1 MFRAFSAIAL
11 GLTLTASA
19 HAQDGPLNRVG
30 RALDR
35 TGKNIR
41 STVETEV
48 ARGQI
53 TAQERDVL
61 ARVGKRIDWD
71 KQMAGSTLRIEVQ
84 PGGVVVLQGSVASEA
99 ARVRAVDLV
108 ENTTGVTSVVDQLA
122 VARVTRVI
130 ETPAPAVISRPAV
143 VTTPPAAVI
152 SRPAVV
158 TSTPAVVVEKPVVVE
173 APAVAPEAK
182 VIVKP

>member
-1 MFRAFSAIAL
+1 MIRALSAAAL
-11 GLTLTASA
+11 SLALISA
-19 HAQDGPLNRVG
+19 AQAQDGPFNRAG
-30 RALDR
+30 RALDN

-41 STVETEV
+41 SRVENEV

-71 KQMAGSTLRIEVQ
+71 KKMAGATMRVEVQ
-84 PGGVVVLQGSVASEA
+84 PGGVVILQGSVPSEA
-99 ARVRAVDLV
+99 AKLRAVDLV

-122 VARVTRVI
+122 VVRDVRVIEAAPVTIETAPPTRVI
-130 ETPAPAVISRPAV
+130 E
-143 VTTPPAAVI
+143 
-152 SRPAVV
+152 
-158 TSTPAVVVEKPVVVE
+158 VERPVVVQ
-173 APAVAPEAK
+173 PAAK

>member
-1 MFRAFSAIAL
+1 MIRATSAAL
-11 GLTLTASA
+11 LTLAVVSTSA
-19 HAQDGPLNRVG
+19 FAQDGPLNRVG

-53 TAQERDVL
+53 SAEERDVL
-61 ARVGKRIDWD
+61 NKVGKRIDWD
-71 KQMAGSTLRIEVQ
+71 KQMAGSTLRLEVQ
-84 PGGVVVLQGSVASEA
+84 PGGVVVLQGSVLSEA
-99 ARVRAVDLV
+99 AKLRAVDLV

-122 VARVTRVI
+122 VVKGTKVTEAPRETRVI
-130 ETPAPAVISRPAV
+130 ETRKAAPIVKGTSPVIV
-143 VTTPPAAVI
+143 VP
-152 SRPAVV
+152 SE
-158 TSTPAVVVEKPVVVE
+158 S
-173 APAVAPEAK
+173 K

>member
-1 MFRAFSAIAL
+1 MIRALSTAVLSLAL
-11 GLTLTASA
+11 ATVA
-19 HAQDGPLNRVG
+19 HAQDGPLNRIG
-30 RALDR
+30 RGLDR

-61 ARVGKRIDWD
+61 SRVGKRIDWD
-71 KQMAGSTLRIEVQ
+71 KQMAGSTLRLEVQ
-84 PGGVVVLQGSVASEA
+84 PGGVVILQGSVPSDA
-99 ARVRAVDLV
+99 ARLRAVDLV

-122 VARVTRVI
+122 VAKAVRVI
-130 ETPAPAVISRPAV
+130 QPTVIESRPAV
-143 VTTPPAAVI
+143 IETRTAAPVI
-152 SRPAVV
+152 E
-158 TSTPAVVVEKPVVVE
+158 VERPVVVPSE
-173 APAVAPEAK
+173 SK